1 MQSHQITVAGI
12 DALVLRVSFTGDLG
26 WEVYVPEDQQLKL
39 HEALLETGADL
50 GVIPVGGR
58 SLLSLRVEKGYGS
71 WGREYLPEYWPQKV
85 GLDRLIKLDKPE
97 FPGREAYVAIKD
109 KAPREKPV
117 TLVMEDTET
126 DATGGE
132 PVFLPDGTPVGSVSS
147 RASGFTA
154 DQSVSLC
161 FIKTDQAVPGW
172 PLTLQGRV
180 CRTGSGCW
188 KGRPLMHRGP
198 GCAGDRRCLSEGARR
213 AEKDGIFREFS
224 VQNYKLARRQAEYC
238 LTVP

>member
-1 MQSHQITVAGI
+1 MQSHEITVAGI
-12 DALVLRVSFTGDLG
+12 DAPALRVSFAGDLG

-71 WGREYLPEYWPQKV
+71 WRREYSPEYWPQKV

-97 FPGREAYVAIKD
+97 FPGGKPMLPSKD

-132 PVFLPDGTPVGSVSS
+132 PVFLPDGTPVGRVSS
-147 RASGFTA
+147 GACGFTA
-154 DQSVSLC
+154 DRSVSLC
-161 FIKTDQAVPGW
+161 FIKTDQAVPGA
-172 PLTLQGRV
+172 TFDIA
-180 CRTGSGCW
+180 
-188 KGRPLMHRGP
+188 GP
-198 GCAGDRRCLSEGARR
+198 GLPHRARMLEGPVFDAQGTRLR
-213 AEKDGIFREFS
+213 G
-224 VQNYKLARRQAEYC
+224 
-238 LTVP
+238 